1 MADDSNASVPSQEPS
16 ASAAEATGWV
26 KPPTSWVLP
35 LITAVVLASAFCLYY
50 FVYVAARREYLANR
64 NFRSLAVLG
73 DQVQAMVTM
82 HSGILEFSAHL
93 ADPARDHDHE
103 KKEDL
108 EKFVVVR
115 PEDELVPKPK
125 RDPEAL
131 KDYLKYLAPGFALT
145 DKKRA
150 GQSRL
155 EVQRRNGRWE
165 LVLTAHNHEG
175 SHKNY
180 VGYLELSRI
189 LRPLVESL
197 PFDDIL
203 LVSKNGTI
211 VYQSHKAG
219 PQFTTLTGLL
229 QAQPEAEAKPEGA
242 ASEQSKSQADKH
254 AKNDAQKNNGYD
266 AVGQNTDKTWQISSK
281 HLTDLQLAGTR
292 YKLFLQPVVLDV
304 YSDEDEGQDEPAQ
317 EWVLCGL
324 RSAKALE
331 WEALSISSTFMVWLT
346 ALFLAIFM
354 SSPLLKVLFMNHR
367 QHLKLREIG
376 WLSSSL
382 VLLAIVFT
390 LSGLNAVGFPLNDD
404 TEEQLEKVGRNFSNN
419 IHDELGLMRKQLVD
433 WCNSTATTESKLQVS
448 LQGDLGTYEN
458 NKEHKVI
465 RSYDP
470 NYQLHYQLRKHEL
483 RNHLVSKLESPPDAR
498 AYPYLNNVFWTD
510 DDGQQIVKWGAS
522 RYMTPMIDIS
532 QSRLF
537 THSESIYLD
546 QQGPAF
552 HFDSVMPTNKVE
564 YLAALTIRTEDCNT
578 HLLKS
583 FPRRSDLTG
592 GVAVLTAQP
601 LSLIDP
607 ILPYG

>member
-115 PEDELVPKPK
+115 PEDELMPKPK

-145 DKKRA
+145 NKKRA

-155 EVQRRNGRWE
+155 EVHRRNGRWE
-165 LVLTAHNHEG
+165 LVLTAHKHEHSQRDFVG
-175 SHKNY
+175 S
-180 VGYLELSRI
+180 LELSQV
-189 LRPLVESL
+189 LDPLVGSL

-203 LVSKNGTI
+203 
-211 VYQSHKAG
+211 
-219 PQFTTLTGLL
+219 
-229 QAQPEAEAKPEGA
+229 
-242 ASEQSKSQADKH
+242 
-254 AKNDAQKNNGYD
+254 
-266 AVGQNTDKTWQISSK
+266 
-281 HLTDLQLAGTR
+281 LAGTR

-304 YSDEDEGQDEPAQ
+304 YTDKDEAQDEPAQ

-324 RSAKALE
+324 RSAKTLE

-346 ALFLAIFM
+346 ALFLATFM

-367 QHLKLREIG
+367 QHLRLREVG

-390 LSGLNAVGFPLNDD
+390 LSGLNAIGFPLNDD
-404 TEEQLEKVGRNFSNN
+404 TEEQLENLGRNLSNN
-419 IHDELGLMRKQLVD
+419 
-433 WCNSTATTESKLQVS
+433 
-448 LQGDLGTYEN
+448 
-458 NKEHKVI
+458 
-465 RSYDP
+465 
-470 NYQLHYQLRKHEL
+470 
-483 RNHLVSKLESPPDAR
+483 
-498 AYPYLNNVFWTD
+498 
-510 DDGQQIVKWGAS
+510 
-522 RYMTPMIDIS
+522 
-532 QSRLF
+532 
-537 THSESIYLD
+537 
-546 QQGPAF
+546 
-552 HFDSVMPTNKVE
+552 
-564 YLAALTIRTEDCNT
+564 
-578 HLLKS
+578 
-583 FPRRSDLTG
+583 
-592 GVAVLTAQP
+592 
-601 LSLIDP
+601 
-607 ILPYG
+607 

>member
-115 PEDELVPKPK
+115 PEDELMPKPK

-433 WCNSTATTESKLQVS
+433 WCNSTATTESKLQ
-448 LQGDLGTYEN
+448 GPM
-458 NKEHKVI
+458 KR
-465 RSYDP
+465 RS
-470 NYQLHYQLRKHEL
+470 
-483 RNHLVSKLESPPDAR
+483 
-498 AYPYLNNVFWTD
+498 T
-510 DDGQQIVKWGAS
+510 
-522 RYMTPMIDIS
+522 
-532 QSRLF
+532 RL
-537 THSESIYLD
+537 S
-546 QQGPAF
+546 A
-552 HFDSVMPTNKVE
+552 V
-564 YLAALTIRTEDCNT
+564 TIRTISFT
-578 HLLKS
+578 ISFVSMSSAIILLASLRVLRMPGRILILITYSGRTTTGSKS
-583 FPRRSDLTG
+583 
-592 GVAVLTAQP
+592 
-601 LSLIDP
+601 
-607 ILPYG
+607 